1 MVSNREEW
9 LDFLL
14 NSLPEHVFILDPSGR
29 YIDSYGGGHYGK
41 GFDAKRY
48 IDLRLDEIFAE
59 EKAAEM
65 QRYIDQVIHQH
76 KTLVVRYSVRLQ
88 DHLLLSIDDIQHFNL
103 PEESWFEAIIN
114 YVKPSKRSQTAQVMW
129 SVRNID
135 KTHQLEK
142 ELKKLSETD
151 ELTGVLN
158 RRAFMLELEQDYQTQ
173 SDHNGHLTCLM
184 VDIDHFKE
192 INDMVGHLSGD
203 QVITQVASI
212 CKHAIR
218 ASDYIGRLGG
228 EEFGII
234 LNHTNAIQAFDV
246 AERIRQSISSTACH
260 VDGHEIYPTV
270 SIGITELNQDTL
282 SVKAL
287 LVEADKAMYYSK
299 RTGRDQV
306 TIYHPNLPDL
316 KVHSAPKTRIL
327 KAS

>member
-14 NSLPEHVFILDPSGR
+14 NSLPDHVFILDPNGR
-29 YIDSYGGGHYGK
+29 YIDSYGGCHYGK
-41 GFDAKRY
+41 GFDAKHY
-48 IDLRLDEIFAE
+48 IDLRLDEIFSAV
-59 EKAAEM
+59 KAAEM
-65 QRYIDQVIHQH
+65 QCYIDQVIHQQQ
-76 KTLVVRYSVRLQ
+76 TLVVRYNVQLQ
-88 DHLLLSIDDIQHFNL
+88 DHLLLSIEDIQNFDL

-114 YVKPSKRSQTAQVMW
+114 YIAPSKRNQTAQVMW
-129 SVRNID
+129 SVRNIT

-158 RRAFMLELEQDYQTQ
+158 RRAFMLELEQDFQQQ
-173 SDHNGHLTCLM
+173 SDKQGHLTCLM
-184 VDIDHFKE
+184 IDIDHFKE

-203 QVITQVASI
+203 QVITQVATI
-212 CKHAIR
+212 CKNVIR
-218 ASDYIGRLGG
+218 GSDYIGRLGG
-228 EEFGII
+228 EEFGVI
-234 LNHTNAIQAFDV
+234 LSHTNAIQAFDV

-260 VDGHEIYPTV
+260 VDEHEIYPTV
-270 SIGITELNQDTL
+270 SIGIAELNHDTN

-316 KVHSAPKTRIL
+316 KAPSTSKARIL

>member
-1 MVSNREEW
+1 MVSHREEW

-14 NSLPEHVFILDPSGR
+14 NSLPDHVFILDPNGR
-29 YIDSYGGGHYGK
+29 YIDSYGGSHYAP

-48 IDLRLDEIFAE
+48 IDLCLDQIFSAA
-59 EKAAEM
+59 KAAEM
-65 QRYIDQVIHQH
+65 QGYIDQVIHQQ
-76 KTLVVRYSVRLQ
+76 KTLVVRYNVQLQ
-88 DHLLLSIDDIQHFNL
+88 DHLLLSIDDIQDFEL

-114 YVKPSKRSQTAQVMW
+114 YVQPSARNHTAQVMW
-129 SVRNID
+129 SVRNIT
-135 KTHQLEK
+135 KAHQLEK

-158 RRAFMLELEQDYQTQ
+158 RRAFMLELEQDFQQQ
-173 SDHNGHLTCLM
+173 SANNAHLTCLM
-184 VDIDHFKE
+184 VDIDHFKD

-203 QVITQVASI
+203 LVITQVATI
-212 CKHAIR
+212 CKNVIR
-218 ASDYIGRLGG
+218 GSDYIGRLGG

-234 LNHTNAIQAFDV
+234 LSHTNAIQAFDI
-246 AERIRQSISSTACH
+246 AERIRLSINSTPCH

-270 SIGITELNQDTL
+270 SIGIAELNSDSQ

-316 KVHSAPKTRIL
+316 KTNSTSKARIL